1 MANVSHSTLT
11 DPYLHEPKGA
21 GAATDGTSYVSDGAG
36 SGAWERIHGW
46 GQYQDSRTTVGTPA
60 QNIATGART
69 KFVCNGS
76 FLTVERLPSDA
87 SVPLWSVSNNQHVP
101 IAEFDTYDL
110 RITLTAENYAGASPT
125 LQIEVDIGSPIGVIT
140 SQTYSLIK
148 GGAAQDIVFTLPVF
162 TGATYFANGGDIYL
176 TYTGTGTC
184 DIYKNSVLVVR
195 TSRDG

>member
-1 MANVSHSTLT
+1 MANVTHSTLT
-11 DPYLHEPKGA
+11 DPYLHEPKGVA
-21 GAATDGTSYVSDGAG
+21 AATDGTSYVANGAG

-60 QNIATGART
+60 QNIATGVRT
-69 KFVCNGS
+69 KFVCNGG

-87 SVPLWSVSNNQHVP
+87 AVPLWDVAANKHVP

-110 RITLTAENYAGASPT
+110 RVTLTAQNYAGATPT
-125 LQIEVDIGSPIGVIT
+125 LQMELDIGGGIGVIV
-140 SQTYSLIK
+140 SQTYSLLK
-148 GGAAQDIVFTLPVF
+148 GGAAQDMMFTFPVF
-162 TGATYFANGGDIYL
+162 TGATYFANGGEIYL

-184 DIYKNSVLVVR
+184 DIYKNSVLAVR